1 MHSARILGFSSWGCK
16 EPSHWGLV
24 LHVGAAADALVS
36 FQHPDLQLL
45 AFVTLSQ
52 GFLAFSSCLHWGHPS
67 GNARETPQEDSGY
80 KFLASLYMGKPVLGS
95 ALQGRSPSCDL
106 LDSSPLVVNVASLS
120 PFLELSGVPPNNGN

>member
-1 MHSARILGFSSWGCK
+1 MW
-16 EPSHWGLV
+16 
-24 LHVGAAADALVS
+24 GAAADALVS

-80 KFLASLYMGKPVLGS
+80 KFLASPYVGKPVLGS
-95 ALQGRSPSCDL
+95 ALQGQSPSCDP
-106 LDSSPLVVNVASLS
+106 LDFFPLVGTVASLS
-120 PFLELSGVPPNNGN
+120 PFLEFSGVPPNKGN